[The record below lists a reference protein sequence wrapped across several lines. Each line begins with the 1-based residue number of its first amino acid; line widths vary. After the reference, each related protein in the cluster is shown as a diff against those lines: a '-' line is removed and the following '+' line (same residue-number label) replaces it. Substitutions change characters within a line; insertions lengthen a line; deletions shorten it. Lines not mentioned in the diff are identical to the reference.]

1 MTTAVD
7 LANEYQYGGSIF
19 PAGDRTSSVNG
30 EGVDFRDCEAAITVD
45 ALYGPVTP
53 GTTCIITLQESDDD
67 GDADAYANITGATMA
82 TVSTASANNLT
93 SERLQFQ
100 NRAKRWVR
108 AVATLTGS
116 SPGIMVTASLTAR
129 KVSY

>member
-1 MTTAVD
+1 MTTPVD

-19 PAGDRTSSVNG
+19 PAGDRTVSVNG
-30 EGVDFRDCEAAITVD
+30 QGVDFGDCEAAITAD

-53 GTTCIITLQESDDD
+53 GTTCIVTLQESDDN
-67 GDADAYANITGATMA
+67 GVADAYADISGATMA

-100 NRAKRWVR
+100 NRAKKWVR
-108 AVATLTGS
+108 AVGTLSGS
-116 SPGIMVTASLTAR
+116 SPGIMLTVSLTAR
-129 KVSY
+129 KMSY